1 MTWIKTVNR
10 KDADDAQRAKLREAF
25 RWAQMYPREY
35 SAPVPSLAALE
46 KETGEGGISDAH
58 TLLPDTLYHAFA
70 LLGTLLQPDLTL
82 SRTQQEMIATT
93 VSVINHCFY

>member
-1 MTWIKTVNR
+1 MTWIKTVKRNEG
-10 KDADDAQRAKLREAF
+10 DDAQRAKLREAF
-25 RWAQMYPREY
+25 RWGQMYPPEY
-35 SAPVPSLAALE
+35 RASVPALVAIE

-70 LLGTLLQPDLTL
+70 LLGTLLQPDLAL